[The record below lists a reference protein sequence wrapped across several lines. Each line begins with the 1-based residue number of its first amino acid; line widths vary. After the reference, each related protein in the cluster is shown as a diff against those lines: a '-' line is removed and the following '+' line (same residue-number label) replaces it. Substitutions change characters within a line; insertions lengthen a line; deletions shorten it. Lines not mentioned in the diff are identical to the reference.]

1 MILAVQIRCIAL
13 RSKALE
19 LWVCRP
25 FSRALPRAY
34 AIYLTGSD
42 NVQID
47 PAVPDKIFRYKYT
60 CFESAATDDLMP
72 MPACTTDA
80 AAVRSCEC
88 RHTFAPPNL
97 TRNVPLAAQ
106 TTATRR

>member
-1 MILAVQIRCIAL
+1 MPALLA
-13 RSKALE
+13 
-19 LWVCRP
+19 RP
-25 FSRALPRAY
+25 STRVRD
-34 AIYLTGSD
+34 LTGSD